1 MRLLKKI
8 FHNFFLIIIIN
19 IIIVSKSFSGNN
31 FDETISTSILER
43 LPTSIF
49 ATVNEE
55 PISIY
60 DLIQRSNLFSV
71 SARMPI
77 DKNFEIKILPDL
89 ISSYIDEILQTQ
101 EINKSNIIVPDDQVK
116 QMISNI
122 EKENSF
128 EKGQL
133 EKFLKENKTDIKI
146 LEKQLRAN
154 IGWRQLIAQKF
165 RSQIIIQDTEV
176 DTLHNN
182 IKSGI
187 GKDEFFIE
195 QVFISFENRKEN
207 EVLEKINNIYDQITK
222 GGDFSSIAKQ
232 FSDTFEGKIGKI
244 GWVSEDAL
252 DQKIIDSIKNLK
264 INKLSK
270 PLKGNDG
277 YFIIK
282 VSNKR
287 IIGEE
292 VIENVSLFRFRLIID
307 DEKVR
312 NLIKDIKDCDQLQDF
327 SNKYATTDSG
337 ALGDVKYSELS
348 KNLRD
353 EVKRLKKNEISDFI
367 NFGNDKF
374 QIMVCD
380 VKKVKPIIPSKYK
393 IRDILVNKKLDTIAR
408 QYMSE
413 LRSKAIIDIRI

>member
-77 DKNFEIKILPDL
+77 DKDFEIKILPDL

-393 IRDILVNKKLDTIAR
+393 IRDILVNKKLDSIAR

>member
-337 ALGDVKYSELS
+337 ALGEVKYSELS

>member
-1 MRLLKKI
+1 MKLLKKI

>member
-207 EVLEKINNIYDQITK
+207 EVLEKINNIHDQITK

-337 ALGDVKYSELS
+337 ALGEVKYSELS

>member
-207 EVLEKINNIYDQITK
+207 EVLEKINNIHDQITK

>member
-133 EKFLKENKTDIKI
+133 EKFLQENKTDIKI

>member
-207 EVLEKINNIYDQITK
+207 EVLEKINKIKDLITK

>member
-1 MRLLKKI
+1 MRFLKKI

-77 DKNFEIKILPDL
+77 DKDFEIKILPDL

>member
-77 DKNFEIKILPDL
+77 DKDFEIKILPDL

>member
-1 MRLLKKI
+1 MRLLKKK

>member
-133 EKFLKENKTDIKI
+133 EKFLQENKTDIKI

-337 ALGDVKYSELS
+337 ALGEVKYSELS